1 MQSAVYTDRSRVWS
15 RVWLLLLGV
24 VFGGFG
30 GFEAVL
36 GFRPTISVFETLAAV
51 QVFFFFRRAFY
62 YKEGNASVNSSSAR
76 TPALTPGH

>member
-1 MQSAVYTDRSRVWS
+1 M
-15 RVWLLLLGV
+15 
-24 VFGGFG
+24 VFGGFV

-36 GFRPTISVFETLAAV
+36 GFRPKISVFETLAAV
-51 QVFFFFRRAFY
+51 QVFFFRRAFY